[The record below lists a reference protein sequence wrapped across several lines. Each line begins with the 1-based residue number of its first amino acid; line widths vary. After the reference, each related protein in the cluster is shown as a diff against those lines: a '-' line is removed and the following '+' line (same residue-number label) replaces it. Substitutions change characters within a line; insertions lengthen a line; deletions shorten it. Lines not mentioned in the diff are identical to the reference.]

1 MKWLAPKLIKLAYF
15 FFLSLIISRTTGNPD
30 TWMSDD
36 LSNKIGHF
44 LYGEGEIGADNFYEL
59 HSYVSII
66 IIFSI
71 TALTYYL
78 TMKLIKKIRRR

>member
-1 MKWLAPKLIKLAYF
+1 MKWFVPKLIKFVYF
-15 FFLSLIISRTTGNPD
+15 FLLSLIISHTIGNPE

-36 LSNKIGHF
+36 LSNKIGHL

-66 IIFSI
+66 IIFST

-78 TMKLIKKIRRR
+78 TMKLIKKIRRK